1 MSASDPLEILLAH
14 DFWATKT
21 FLNVC
26 EKLPPEQFARKFDM
40 GPGSLQATLTH
51 ILGAMQTWTDT
62 LMDRP
67 LSVRV
72 DQNGQ
77 SYTPG
82 QLLEMQQRIAPEF
95 ASAVRAEPLERTTIR
110 VREGKEF
117 TFTRGVIAMQVLTH
131 AMHHRA
137 QCLNMMKQ
145 IGVSPLPPSSVAEWS
160 RMGQGK

>member
-1 MSASDPLEILLAH
+1 MPASDPLEILLAH
-14 DFWATKT
+14 DLWATKT
-21 FLNVC
+21 FLTVC

-62 LMDRP
+62 LMGRP
-67 LSVRV
+67 LSQRV

-77 SYTPG
+77 QYAPA
-82 QLLEMQQRIAPEF
+82 QLLDMQQQLAAAF
-95 ASAVRAEPLERTTIR
+95 ASAVRIEPLEKIAKR
-110 VREGKEF
+110 VRDGKEF
-117 TFTRGVIAMQVLTH
+117 TFTRGVIVMQVLTH

-145 IGVSPLPPSSVAEWS
+145 IGVHPLPPSSVAEWS
-160 RMGQGK
+160 RLGEGK